1 MTAIS
6 SLSIALLLLGVSSAA
21 GAPGIHFPAVLGDNL
36 DLSIYADSSSLSS
49 PSECLFT
56 ACPNE
61 RVITV
66 DVQSGFCGD
75 SGFYEADSLATPL
88 VVGRYTLHLDQLVQG
103 LTSDSCGT
111 YISSMFITN
120 ESTWATLDEDADEFE
135 AERVAVRVV
144 SASTGA
150 TRPTLGDFACWR
162 WPAECAAEPA
172 TTVVN
177 VLLSS
182 DEELCDAPCYADPV
196 GEAGGPSGCTKPC
209 EHGTCVGSR
218 CLCAPGWAGATC
230 ATRAGC
236 ETCGCSDRGE
246 CNVETG
252 ECECEPGFDGAQCQF
267 VTPTPAPPAPT
278 PPPVPELKGDPED
291 IDADEEWLGP
301 FQVFPSGAFTHIGWL
316 SNGQVVRTP
325 EERHDGSWG
334 RNGTGYFAVR
344 VDYEAGEL
352 YWETAFTYPKK
363 GHPGHIS
370 HPCLSLHR
378 GHMGVDGPLISSLD
392 DSSVPC
398 ADVYSWVSLQWVAL
412 KFNGT
417 LSFDKY
423 TVGPWL
429 ADNQVYA
436 LITSDEAPQG
446 HLRAQLLCYDDVI
459 RSSLEP
465 LPRAP
470 DSTARGAAIG
480 FVDSMSETF
489 WYWTH
494 YTAPLDFCELA
505 ANLDDTA
512 SDSSAPGDFYPNFPL
527 PLGTADCRR
536 IGYFDKFNDPARQIV
551 YVNNKVGFWR
561 YGDGSGSDAALEF
574 AEGLR
579 SGDVMFRIHS
589 AAVRLG
595 EIAGPTST

>member
-1 MTAIS
+1 MIFFTTIVIVALTQTAA
-6 SLSIALLLLGVSSAA
+6 ALPAL
-21 GAPGIHFPAVLGDNL
+21 HFPAVSGPTL
-36 DLSIYADSSSLSS
+36 DLSIYADAPSLTDQ
-49 PSECLFT
+49 CLFT
-56 ACPNE
+56 ACPSE
-61 RVITV
+61 TVKTVRVA
-66 DVQSGFCGD
+66 SGFCGD
-75 SGFYEADSLATPL
+75 SQFFEAELTEL
-88 VVGRYTLHLDQLVQG
+88 VVGQWTLQLDKLLAG
-103 LTSDSCGT
+103 LTAPTCRT
-111 YISSMFITN
+111 YIAAMFLTN
-120 ESTWATLDEDADEFE
+120 ETSWATFDETADSFG
-135 AERVAVRVV
+135 AERVEVRIL
-144 SASTGA
+144 SAATGV
-150 TRPTLGDFACWR
+150 TLGNLGDFACWR
-162 WPAECAAEPA
+162 WPAECAAQQS
-172 TTVVN
+172 TTIVN
-177 VLLSS
+177 VLLEA
-182 DEELCDAPCYADPV
+182 DEGFCNAPCYDDPV
-196 GEAGGPSGCTKPC
+196 GEAGGPSGCSSPC
-209 EHGTCVGSR
+209 EHGTCVGSS
-218 CLCAPGWAGATC
+218 CLCAPGWAGPTC

-236 ETCGCSDRGE
+236 ETCGCSARGE

-252 ECECEPGFDGAQCQF
+252 ECECDDGFDGEQCQF

-278 PPPVPELKGDPED
+278 PPPVPELKGDLED

-301 FQVFPSGAFTHIGWL
+301 FDVFPSGSFTHMGWL
-316 SNGQVVRTP
+316 SNGQVVRTVD
-325 EERHDGSWG
+325 ERHDGSWA

-378 GHMGVDGPLISSLD
+378 GYMGVDGPLISSLD
-392 DSSVPC
+392 DSAVPC

-465 LPRAP
+465 LPRAA

-512 SDSSAPGDFYPNFPL
+512 SDSSEVGDFYPNFPL

-536 IGYFDKFNDPARQIV
+536 IGYFDKFNDPPRQIV
-551 YVNNKVGFWR
+551 YVNNKNGFWR
-561 YGDGSGSDAALEF
+561 YGDGTGSDVALTF

-579 SGDVMFRIHS
+579 NGDVMFRIHS